1 MIYFVSKQQIIDS
14 FTDDIKQMSVEESLE
29 YLSKQKV
36 LQFDSETSGRL
47 K

>member
-1 MIYFVSKQQIIDS
+1 MIYLVSKQQIIDS
-14 FTDDIKQMSVEESLE
+14 FTDDITQISVEESLK
-29 YLSKQKV
+29 YLSKQEV